1 MEIVNETSPQ
11 QDSADATPQ
20 ICIQT
25 AQDTTPPQGPTPPL
39 AQTPDG
45 APPDVPQGPDSDATL
60 CTNQQKQ
67 DRVPARPRGTQNKA
81 LVAASKSKRKRT
93 SIIDCEQVL
102 ADVQQDF
109 MEDTIKPPPLAH
121 TPHSMFEM
129 LCHAFEQEFPNRLP
143 QAVVEQ
149 FLLSL
154 KED

>member
-25 AQDTTPPQGPTPPL
+25 AQDTTPTQGPTLPL
-39 AQTPDG
+39 GQTPDG

-81 LVAASKSKRKRT
+81 LVAASL
-93 SIIDCEQVL
+93 Q
-102 ADVQQDF
+102 
-109 MEDTIKPPPLAH
+109 PLVFC
-121 TPHSMFEM
+121 S
-129 LCHAFEQEFPNRLP
+129 RL
-143 QAVVEQ
+143 
-149 FLLSL
+149 
-154 KED
+154 